1 MTPIAVSVREE
12 LQAALDLVDPLLE
25 GRTIDVELARL
36 QVLLD
41 PTSFRAE
48 VAALVESAV
57 IVADPS
63 DAITV
68 RVARRGGSARVDVVV
83 DGDGDR
89 PDDVVGSITV
99 PLAPGAANAAP
110 G

>member
-57 IVADPS
+57 IVADRDRDRCHRRSWSVVTIPS
-63 DAITV
+63 
-68 RVARRGGSARVDVVV
+68 
-83 DGDGDR
+83 
-89 PDDVVGSITV
+89 P
-99 PLAPGAANAAP
+99 
-110 G
+110 